1 MEQGIYELPLNERL
15 RTFMRIEFLFNR
27 LTTFS
32 SSKDQWQIRTTIHT
46 LLEIYTILAR
56 TDVRREVLADL
67 DRYIIQMQRFQSMPN
82 ADNEMATNLL
92 EDLNIIKD
100 KMLSLGTGYLHPL
113 RDDDYISALLHRHTL
128 PGGKAEFDMPRYK
141 FWLEGDPKTVKDD
154 LNGWINIIEPICSGI
169 EKLLW
174 IIRESSEPI
183 GTVANTGQYNHQIG
197 KRAQI
202 SLIRV
207 FLENSSVYPE
217 ISGGR
222 HMIAIRFLERD
233 IDGRFLQTEE
243 NIEFKLSLC

>member
-67 DRYIIQMQRFQSMPN
+67 DRYIIQMQRFQSMPD

-100 KMLSLGTGYLHPL
+100 KMLKLGT
-113 RDDDYISALLHRHTL
+113 
-128 PGGKAEFDMPRYK
+128 
-141 FWLEGDPKTVKDD
+141 
-154 LNGWINIIEPICSGI
+154 
-169 EKLLW
+169 
-174 IIRESSEPI
+174 
-183 GTVANTGQYNHQIG
+183 
-197 KRAQI
+197 
-202 SLIRV
+202 
-207 FLENSSVYPE
+207 
-217 ISGGR
+217 
-222 HMIAIRFLERD
+222 
-233 IDGRFLQTEE
+233 
-243 NIEFKLSLC
+243 